1 MNDEIVEFI
10 SNVDSTSF
18 DTFKN
23 NSNIECDYN
32 IDSNIFD
39 YNCNWLSQIEEYL
52 PFITYVVN
60 LDYTNNNNS
69 IVLKSYE
76 NRVIKTL
83 IYRLYDYLL
92 TEKNSV
98 NNICNNS
105 NKSINASI
113 KSTIDNEEIEIN
125 LSIKSKSSIDDKKE
139 QLINSIIDRI
149 DRLLSITT
157 NLLDSEFIKNL
168 DDVSLLQENIEKT
181 DLFDQDINYKKA
193 YELYILLEQYILNSN
208 DEKDNNSIEDR
219 ILVTSYLDYQLFKE
233 GFKKYDNPNIYREY
247 LEKIIE
253 KIVAESSMDEKS
265 FKKMLT
271 KKFEGEYLKKKNREK
286 SIQTVFLKT
295 QDNYNKQVK
304 DALRALKD

>member
-18 DTFKN
+18 DTFSN
-23 NSNIECDYN
+23 NSNIECNYNIGNSITDYN
-32 IDSNIFD
+32 S
-39 YNCNWLSQIEEYL
+39 NWLSQIEEYL
-52 PFITYVVN
+52 PFISYVVN

-83 IYRLYDYLL
+83 IYRLYDFLL
-92 TEKNSV
+92 TEKNNV
-98 NNICNNS
+98 NNISNNT

-113 KSTIDNEEIEIN
+113 KSIIDNEEIEIN
-125 LSIKSKSSIDDKKE
+125 LNINSKSLIDDKKE
-139 QLINSIIDRI
+139 QLTNSIIERI
-149 DRLLSITT
+149 DRLLTITS
-157 NLLDSEFIKNL
+157 NLLDSEFMKHL
-168 DDVSLLQENIEKT
+168 EDTSLLQEEIEKT
-181 DLFDQDINYKKA
+181 DLFEQDVNYKKV
-193 YELYILLEQYILNSN
+193 YELYILLEDFILNNSDSKKSN
-208 DEKDNNSIEDR
+208 MEER
-219 ILVTSYLDYQLFKE
+219 LLVTSYLDYQLFNE
-233 GFKKYDNPNIYREY
+233 SFKKYDNPNIYREY

-253 KIVAESSMDEKS
+253 KIVAESSMDEKN

-286 SIQTVFLKT
+286 NIQSIFIKT